1 MKHVSHIVKWI
12 VGKIHFLFL
21 SAIGFIL
28 ELYFRITKEKD
39 F

>member
-12 VGKIHFLFL
+12 VGKMHYLFL

-28 ELYFRITKEKD
+28 ELYFRTTKDKEL
-39 F
+39 